1 MRLRPLLAAGLS
13 AVLLHSS
20 PSLAAEDSV
29 VAAKALLQTMRYD
42 EMIVQTM
49 QQMEATMQQQM
60 EATMQQQMEQ
70 QLWQN
75 LPDCA
80 QTPGCKSKVGA
91 FLQQVLKIQQA
102 YFRSPE
108 TRKLMN
114 EVQVQALSRN
124 FNVAEIREMNAFYQ
138 TPTGCKMLRLM
149 PKILAE
155 TGPVLME
162 DISKRLLP
170 ELKRQTDEFAR
181 QNGAG

>member
-49 QQMEATMQQQM
+49 QQME
-60 EATMQQQMEQ
+60 Q

-80 QTPGCKSKVGA
+80 QTPGCKNKVGA

-138 TPTGCKMLRLM
+138 TPTGSKMLRLM

-162 DISKRLLP
+162 DIGKRLLP

>member
-20 PSLAAEDSV
+20 PLLAAEDSV

-49 QQMEATMQQQM
+49 QQM

-138 TPTGCKMLRLM
+138 TPTGSKMLRLM